1 MEGIHMENVRA
12 EQIEALEVF
21 CGYNEKFVQNIR
33 TIITELEGDRKEDTD
48 RFLENIIKG
57 INWEIGVLNG
67 VMPLINEKEERIQ
80 KEEFNSNI
88 LRLSQALEGKDDLE
102 IAKAM
107 KETLPMFEK
116 LGEIAREVLKG

>member
-1 MEGIHMENVRA
+1 MENVRA

-48 RFLENIIKG
+48 KFLENIIKG

>member
-1 MEGIHMENVRA
+1 MENVRA

-88 LRLSQALEGKDDLE
+88 LRLSQALEGKDDL
-102 IAKAM
+102 
-107 KETLPMFEK
+107 
-116 LGEIAREVLKG
+116 

>member
-48 RFLENIIKG
+48 KFLENIIKG

>member
-1 MEGIHMENVRA
+1 MENVRA

-48 RFLENIIKG
+48 KFLENIIKG

-67 VMPLINEKEERIQ
+67 VMRLINEKEERMAHERIQ